1 MGKLV
6 VPGPGAAAAL
16 NRMLANDLDR
26 IGAGQAQYSMLCNES
41 GGVVDDLIV
50 YRLGDDE
57 LRIVPN
63 AANAATV
70 RDGLATGLPEGVTLT
85 DLHEAEGILAIQGP
99 GSRQVMLDLG
109 LLAAGDDLAYMA
121 FTTAE
126 FAGTPA
132 VVCRTGYT
140 GQHGYEVII
149 GVEALPALWARV
161 AELATPCGLG
171 ARDTLR
177 TEMGYPLHG
186 QDLST
191 SITPVEA
198 GLSWAVGWDKAE
210 FVGREALVAQRAAGR
225 PRALRGLLLE
235 GRGVPRAHM
244 GVQLPDGSAAGE
256 TTSGTSPRPSRL
268 AWPWPWL
275 TRRSR
280 SATRSR
286 STSAVVPSQR
296 GSCGCRSWSRP
307 RSRSAVGADPVRRR
321 GPLGE
326 PKSPL
331 AMVRRDYLLT
341 DTCMKSP
348 CVLTLFTRMVVP
360 VFGTGT
366 LAHPL
371 LSMAASG
378 ATQYDSRSSNVGTA
392 GRPP

>member
-1 MGKLV
+1 MTLRRTALTETHRAAGAKMADFGGWEMPIEYPTGVVAEHTAVRTAVGVFDVSHMGKLV
-6 VPGPGAAAAL
+6 VSGPGAAAAL
-16 NRMLANDLDR
+16 NRKLANDLDR

-41 GGVVDDLIV
+41 GGVLDDLIV

-63 AANAATV
+63 AANAAVV
-70 RDGLATGLPEGVTLT
+70 RDVLAAGLPGGVTLT

-99 GSRQVMLDLG
+99 GSHDVMVRLG
-109 LLAAGDDLAYMA
+109 LLAAAGDLAYMA

-140 GQHGYEVII
+140 GEHGYEVII
-149 GVEALPALWARV
+149 GVEALPALWAQA

-244 GVQLPDGSAAGE
+244 AVQRPDGSAAGE
-256 TTSGTSPRPSRL
+256 TTSGTFSPTLKAGVGLALVDPALTIGDEVAIDIRGRAVPARIVRL
-268 AWPWPWL
+268 PFVE
-275 TRRSR
+275 S
-280 SATRSR
+280 S
-286 STSAVVPSQR
+286 
-296 GSCGCRSWSRP
+296 
-307 RSRSAVGADPVRRR
+307 
-321 GPLGE
+321 
-326 PKSPL
+326 PK
-331 AMVRRDYLLT
+331 
-341 DTCMKSP
+341 
-348 CVLTLFTRMVVP
+348 
-360 VFGTGT
+360 
-366 LAHPL
+366 
-371 LSMAASG
+371 
-378 ATQYDSRSSNVGTA
+378 
-392 GRPP
+392 